1 MCVLVLFYNCLFVCL
16 FFCRMFPAGSITL
29 LALNVHQHDPV
40 LLSLSVDLQGK
51 DVEEYLLMPS
61 GGDLTSK

>member
-1 MCVLVLFYNCLFVCL
+1 
-16 FFCRMFPAGSITL
+16 MFPAGSITL

-40 LLSLSVDLQGK
+40 LLSLSGDLQGK